1 MCRRYE
7 KSSKHASGTCCL
19 IKSLSMMENVVEISA
34 KTVYD
39 FTGSP
44 SPDFIDKVL
53 DILLN
58 ENIAEA
64 YLMVSSLL
72 KEGGIA
78 LETILKSIYLKVL
91 ESRMPHEQQAFLV
104 GRLGD
109 VEYRLSLGCQ

>member
-1 MCRRYE
+1 
-7 KSSKHASGTCCL
+7 
-19 IKSLSMMENVVEISA
+19 MENVIEITG
-34 KTVYD
+34 KVVYD

-44 SPDFIDKVL
+44 SPDFLDKVL

-78 LETILKSIYLKVL
+78 LETILKNIYLKIL
-91 ESRMPHEQQAFLV
+91 ESRMPQEQQAFLV
-104 GRLGD
+104 SRLGD
-109 VEYRLSLGCQ
+109 IEYRLSLGCQ